1 MLGIVDELI
10 GKLPGKPIM
19 VLSDHNDAFAWE
31 AIRRGVRAYIPT
43 TLDHTMTTAA
53 FEVVMA
59 GGYFVPV
66 EMLIDSSR
74 PAGGER
80 PDVQLLRASAT
91 LAGDG
96 HGAQAPIKAPVPSL
110 NDKPMGV
117 LTCREAEV
125 LARIQEGKP
134 NKVIAYELKI
144 RESTVKVHVGHLMRK
159 LNVSNR
165 TQLAVRG

>member
-1 MLGIVDELI
+1 
-10 GKLPGKPIM
+10 
-19 VLSDHNDAFAWE
+19 
-31 AIRRGVRAYIPT
+31 
-43 TLDHTMTTAA
+43 
-53 FEVVMA
+53 VMA

-66 EMLIDSSR
+66 EMLIDGSR

-80 PDVQLLRASAT
+80 PELQLLRATAN

-96 HGAQAPIKAPVPSL
+96 HAARTAVNAPASPR

-125 LARIQEGKP
+125 LALIQEGKP
-134 NKVIAYELKI
+134 NKVIAFELKI